1 MDAKGWSRWALP
13 PNLRPMTP
21 ADKERIAASLAKV
34 MAMMCVRN
42 TGLETLHAC
51 TVPATR
57 TGDYSDVFVLDAD
70 GRRIPWAEVSR
81 LDDDQMRDLMREI
94 VNRLYTFH
102 VSCDD
107 PEFLRRADRW
117 MTVAGKWDE
126 SVIDQ

>member
-1 MDAKGWSRWALP
+1 MNPG
-13 PNLRPMTP
+13 
-21 ADKERIAASLAKV
+21 DKDQIAASLAKV

-42 TGLETLHAC
+42 TGLEALHAG

-70 GRRIPWAEVSR
+70 GRRIPWSEVSH

-102 VSCDD
+102 VNCDD
-107 PEFLRRADRW
+107 PEFLHRADRW

-126 SVIDQ
+126 PELDRKFLGGISYGSDNPGK